1 MASELILQLYSQNH
15 WTADGSQTVWNF
27 TFENGYLSQSYV
39 KAYYVDLS
47 DNRTDVVVTGGMF
60 TGEYQLTVTP
70 AVPIN
75 YRFVIYRDTPKNAP
89 IVDFMDGA
97 RVSELS
103 LDQVAR
109 QAVHIAAEVMDG
121 AGASLVTSE
130 MGYKSLKQVAYTGA
144 STILSADNGKAHY
157 KIDGTTVTVPNTL
170 PNEFLTTIIN
180 NSAVT
185 MTIAFSAGVAY
196 IQGTQDAP
204 VSSFPLAPRNTLTI
218 TKIASGVWYV
228 AGKQAA

>member
-15 WTADGSQTVWNF
+15 WTADGAQTVWNF

-47 DNRTDVVVTGGMF
+47 DNRTDIVVTGGMF
-60 TGEYQLTVTP
+60 TGQYQLTVTP
-70 AVPIN
+70 AVPAG
-75 YRFVIYRDTPKNAP
+75 YRFVIYRDTPKDAP
-89 IVDFMDGA
+89 IVDFQDGA
-97 RVSELS
+97 RVSELN

-130 MGYKSLKQVAYTGA
+130 MGFKALKHVPYTGA
-144 STILSADNGKAHY
+144 STILAADNGKAHY
-157 KIDGTTVTVPNTL
+157 KTDATAVTVPNTL

-180 NSAVT
+180 HNAAN
-185 MTIAFSAGVAY
+185 MNIAFTAAVAY
-196 IQGTQDAP
+196 VQGT
-204 VSSFPLAPRNTLTI
+204 VLAPSASFTLAPYNTLTI

-228 AGKQAA
+228 SGKSP